1 MSLLPQSTILG
12 NLEIIEVYVYCDQPC
27 LFACRNR
34 TGHIFL
40 AVWIEETAVFNQWLY
55 VALSEQRF
63 ASIRSG
69 KIDLRD
75 AFLKSEEGFVF
86 EVIISRD
93 RSSDRIQLIYCARLD
108 EDWLPM
114 SGEFLELAAE
124 TNPLISITV
133 NG

>member
-1 MSLLPQSTILG
+1 MSILPQFTILG

-40 AVWIEETAVFNQWLY
+40 AVWIEETAAFNQWLY

-63 ASIRSG
+63 MSICSG

-86 EVIISRD
+86 EVKINRD
-93 RSSDRIQLIYCARLD
+93 RSPDSITIILCDRLD

-124 TNPLISITV
+124 TNPLISV
-133 NG
+133 VA

>member
-1 MSLLPQSTILG
+1 MSILPQFTILG

-40 AVWIEETAVFNQWLY
+40 AVWIEETAAFNQWLY

-63 ASIRSG
+63 MSICSG

-86 EVIISRD
+86 EVKINRD
-93 RSSDRIQLIYCARLD
+93 RSPDSITIILCDRLD

-114 SGEFLELAAE
+114 AGEFLELSAE
-124 TNPLISITV
+124 TNPLISVLT
-133 NG
+133 

>member
-34 TGHIFL
+34 TGHIFM

-63 ASIRSG
+63 TSIRSG

-86 EVIISRD
+86 EVRISRD
-93 RSSDRIQLIYCARLD
+93 RSSDRIQLIYCNRLN

-114 SGEFLELAAE
+114 AGEFLELAAE
-124 TNPLISITV
+124 TNPCKLIA
-133 NG
+133 

>member
-1 MSLLPQSTILG
+1 MSILPQSTILG

-63 ASIRSG
+63 TSIRSG

-86 EVIISRD
+86 EVKITRD
-93 RSSDRIQLIYCARLD
+93 RSPDSIIIILCARLD
-108 EDWLPM
+108 EDWLPRA
-114 SGEFLELAAE
+114 GEFLELAAD
-124 TNPLISITV
+124 TNPLISVTYV
-133 NG
+133 